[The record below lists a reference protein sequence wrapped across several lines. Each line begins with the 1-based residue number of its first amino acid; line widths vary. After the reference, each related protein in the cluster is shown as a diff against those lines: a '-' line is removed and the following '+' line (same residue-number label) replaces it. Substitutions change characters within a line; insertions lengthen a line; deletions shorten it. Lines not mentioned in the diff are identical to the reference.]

1 MFGRVSVAALAL
13 ALFVAPAAA
22 RGEDAPARLVVEV
35 GTLRNLK
42 GTLNCLLFARAEG
55 FPNEPKKAQARVA
68 LTPTGNAMRCVFEG
82 LPAGR
87 YAISVLHDEDESD
100 SINTNFIGIPTEG
113 YGASNN
119 VLPALS
125 APEFEA
131 SAFSLAAG
139 EARAVSVTLKY

>member
-1 MFGRVSVAALAL
+1 M
-13 ALFVAPAAA
+13 
-22 RGEDAPARLVVEV
+22 RG
-35 GTLRNLK
+35 
-42 GTLNCLLFARAEG
+42 
-55 FPNEPKKAQARVA
+55 
-68 LTPTGNAMRCVFEG
+68 
-82 LPAGR
+82 
-87 YAISVLHDEDESD
+87 VLEDESE